1 MNQARE
7 FYDYCMAH
15 PEVMQKLSGMK
26 GEELTKYVASL
37 GFRMDD
43 DGLRDF
49 MELCTESNDE
59 ELAAVVSG
67 GRCTGHCGQTCEEE
81 ATLICYSDV

>member
-1 MNQARE
+1 MNKAKE
-7 FYDYCMAH
+7 FFDYCMAH

-49 MELCTESNDE
+49 MELCAESNDE
-59 ELAAVVSG
+59 ELAQAVSG
-67 GRCTGHCGQTCEEE
+67 GSCAGHCGRTCEGE
-81 ATLICYSDV
+81 CSDTEYYYT